1 MTDHNDNPY
10 RSGLAF
16 GWIDEREPG
25 PSARRYW
32 VAAATLVL
40 LIGAVAYAI
49 AWWFR

>member
-1 MTDHNDNPY
+1 MRDDELA

-16 GWIDEREPG
+16 GWIEEREPR

-40 LIGAVAYAI
+40 LVGAVVYAI